1 MSITFPVSR
10 GLDIAAE
17 KVKQSARIQG
27 TQKAPSCGRAEAWW
41 CEHSVC
47 STMMPPCEPPGGCLG
62 FFAAV
67 QGFFNAICAWLRD
80 MAFKQGTE
88 QARLLYP
95 LYEEAGSFHS
105 ESEQT
110 SGQMATTANRHGM
123 NSTHNEHVILY
134 PVMDRQFVFIAVSDT
149 VAVIC
154 KGGGAL

>member
-1 MSITFPVSR
+1 
-10 GLDIAAE
+10 
-17 KVKQSARIQG
+17 
-27 TQKAPSCGRAEAWW
+27 
-41 CEHSVC
+41 
-47 STMMPPCEPPGGCLG
+47 MPPCEPPGGCLG

-123 NSTHNEHVILY
+123 NSTNNEHVILY

-154 KGGGAL
+154 KGGGTVRRIPKNQLCRQSANKISLKALQDILADC